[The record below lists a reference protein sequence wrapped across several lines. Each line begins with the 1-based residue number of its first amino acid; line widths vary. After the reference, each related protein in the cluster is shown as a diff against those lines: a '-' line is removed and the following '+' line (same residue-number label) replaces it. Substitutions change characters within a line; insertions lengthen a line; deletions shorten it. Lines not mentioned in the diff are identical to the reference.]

1 MLYLRLFTEASL
13 KYGSGDYHCLLII
26 PEEGKEQKTIMSMLK
41 KETEGDQGWYGTK
54 EELKDSEDFFP
65 FILLKLTVPSSL
77 KD

>member
-1 MLYLRLFTEASL
+1 
-13 KYGSGDYHCLLII
+13 
-26 PEEGKEQKTIMSMLK
+26 MLK

-65 FILLKLTVPSSL
+65 FILLKLTVPSTL